1 MNAAPSPLSGQNTWL
16 RLLVLILALTGA
28 VDATLRQTALLIV
41 LFFVYLLFD
50 RQAWSQITRAA
61 RVILPFLAGYWLFA
75 TLLGTGFVDMVLFS
89 LKLILMI
96 LVTVGAFGSL
106 TLPRAL
112 SDTRG
117 LQKHAWG
124 RQLLR
129 FGLATGLFI
138 RAYAN
143 HFQSH
148 KIRSG
153 SSLGQILESLIQ
165 AGKSVSEDH
174 TRIEARL
181 DHLLDPK
188 VAVTAASA
196 SANLLGWTLIA
207 VMVAILSL

>member
-1 MNAAPSPLSGQNTWL
+1 MNASPSQLSGQNTWL
-16 RLLVLILALTGA
+16 RILVMILALTGA
-28 VDATLRQTALLIV
+28 MDATLRQTALLIV
-41 LFFVYLLFD
+41 LFFVYLFFD

-89 LKLILMI
+89 LKLILLI

-106 TLPRAL
+106 TLARAL

-117 LQKHAWG
+117 LRIHAWG

-129 FGLATGLFI
+129 FGLATSLFI
-138 RAYAN
+138 RSYTS

-148 KIRSG
+148 TIRTG

-165 AGKSVSEDH
+165 AGKSVAEDH
-174 TRIEARL
+174 ARIEARL
-181 DHLLDPK
+181 DQLLDPQ
-188 VAVTAASA
+188 VAPTACSP